1 MSGRTMGAS
10 GGMSKKEKLNY
21 LGTVKHG
28 LENIYIWSNRK
39 HGGGHQE
46 GWTQRRP
53 SGTSRRGKFKLL
65 LGGSHFFLRII
76 GFGSLC
82 F

>member
-46 GWTQRRP
+46 GWTPRRP
-53 SGTSRRGKFKLL
+53 SGT
-65 LGGSHFFLRII
+65 
-76 GFGSLC
+76 
-82 F
+82 